1 MSNEL
6 ITKETLDTAI
16 KGGESIAK
24 VLSGTATELMN
35 EAIALFIMESILS
48 VLKFAAVFVV
58 FFIVKKYCD
67 TMAEASKAQKDGGRM
82 FHAFK
87 TAALVC
93 SIIFFTASS
102 FPHITQIGKALVAP
116 KIFLIEKANELR
128 K

>member
-6 ITKETLDTAI
+6 ITKETLETAI

-35 EAIALFIMESILS
+35 EAVNLFIMESVLG
-48 VLKFAAVFVV
+48 VLKFSAVFVV

-67 TMAEASKAQKDGGRM
+67 TMAEASENKNTFK
-82 FHAFK
+82 AFK
-87 TAALVC
+87 TASLVC
-93 SIIFFTASS
+93 AIIFFTASS
-102 FPHITQIGKALVAP
+102 FPHIQQIGKALVAP
-116 KIFLIEKANELR
+116 KIFLLEKANELR